1 MLDILQ
7 TKNTFN
13 ISNLLDITASPSS
26 PETCSRPLT
35 FTCIWAKSSHITYLI
50 MECLIFHV
58 IYSILNW
65 KWKTGMSVW
74 VQNGCKCIGS
84 LPSRSVAHWP
94 SPLLSITRGPSR
106 VSLAQEKIQIQ
117 NFKYGFYWMCP
128 AFTPPRSQKVMT
140 LNHCRL
146 GAVCT
151 LLLSNVE
158 KDIL

>member
-1 MLDILQ
+1 MHLIALTYRTSQLHLAHLKHAQ
-7 TKNTFN
+7 TTYIHLHLGKIISYNIPYNGVFN
-13 ISNLLDITASPSS
+13 ISCNLLNT
-26 PETCSRPLT
+26 ELKVKKRNVCVGT
-35 FTCIWAKSSHITYLI
+35 
-50 MECLIFHV
+50 ECLQVYWLFTLMITW
-58 IYSILNW
+58 L
-65 KWKTGMSVW
+65 TGSCARTTA
-74 VQNGCKCIGS
+74 QHPK
-84 LPSRSVAHWP
+84 
-94 SPLLSITRGPSR
+94 RGPSC

-117 NFKYGFYWMCP
+117 NYKYAFYWMCP